1 MLKFEIVQCSLE
13 ELNKRDSRV
22 IHYST
27 LSQYNFY
34 NIVSPLTLIQIF
46 SIDFSLDN
54 NVKKN
59 ILERIVCICEK
70 KYILTSLPITIY
82 QHTGKQN
89 FPKLELV
96 TLGIANSK
104 LNYL

>member
-1 MLKFEIVQCSLE
+1 MS
-13 ELNKRDSRV
+13 KRT
-22 IHYST
+22 YWNA
-27 LSQYNFY
+27 LYAY
-34 NIVSPLTLIQIF
+34 
-46 SIDFSLDN
+46 
-54 NVKKN
+54 VKKKN
-59 ILERIVCICEK
+59 
-70 KYILTSLPITIY
+70 ILTSLPITIY